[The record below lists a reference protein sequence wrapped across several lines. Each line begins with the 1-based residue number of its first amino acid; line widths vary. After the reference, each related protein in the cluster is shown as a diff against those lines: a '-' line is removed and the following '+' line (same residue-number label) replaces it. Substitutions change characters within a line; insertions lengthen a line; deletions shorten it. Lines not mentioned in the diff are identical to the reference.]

1 MLCGIGML
9 GRGTCR
15 RFDSVEHA
23 EKYLLRAEDM
33 VHQLET
39 QNRYLNY
46 SIVDLEADIQ
56 HEQQGLSLKH
66 AILL

>member
-1 MLCGIGML
+1 MLCGRGML

-15 RFDSVEHA
+15 RFDSVEDA
-23 EKYLLRAEDM
+23 ETHLRRAEDM
-33 VHQLET
+33 VHQLEP

-46 SIVDLEADIQ
+46 SIADLEADSQ
-56 HEQQGLSLKH
+56 HQQQGLSLKH